1 MSKVIEFGPEARKQ
15 LVSGIDKL
23 ADAVVAT
30 LGPNGRNVVI
40 VNEMGQVQST
50 KDGVT
55 VAKSISLKD
64 NVEEVGVKMVKQA
77 AVKTADIAGDGT
89 TTSTLLAREMVKA
102 GLNHL
107 NNGANAVEIK
117 RGIDAA
123 VKQVTEELR
132 RNVKEEISSEEQLEQ
147 VATISANND
156 AEVGKLIATALNKV
170 GREGVVSI
178 EESNTGETYLE
189 TVEGMQFD
197 RGYKSHYFVTDN
209 STMSTHLENP
219 FILIADKRFT
229 TVKDLLP
236 ILEGVSN
243 QNRPLLIIAED
254 VEGEALAT
262 LIVNK
267 ARGTIKV
274 AAVKAPD
281 FGDRRKLI
289 LDDIAILTGGQVFST
304 DKGMRLDKF
313 SWDWFGSARSVTITK
328 DQTTIIDGRGESES
342 IQARIE
348 ELQQQIEKAKTPFE
362 QEKLQERLAKFVGGV
377 AIVHVGGNTETEVK
391 EKKDRVEDALY
402 ATKAAIEEGI
412 VAGGGSALLFAR
424 EAITYPKEDSDAVRI
439 GKQIVYRSCG
449 KPFEQILLNAG
460 YTPNDMYPI
469 INEIGAQGEVGTKPW
484 FGFNIKEETIVNM
497 KEAGIIDPAKVTR
510 TALENAASVAGTV
523 LLTECVVVDSPEDKK
538 ESDPMAGM
546 GGMF

>member
-132 RNVKEEISSEEQLEQ
+132 RNVKEDISSEEQLEQ

-538 ESDPMAGM
+538 DDPMAGM